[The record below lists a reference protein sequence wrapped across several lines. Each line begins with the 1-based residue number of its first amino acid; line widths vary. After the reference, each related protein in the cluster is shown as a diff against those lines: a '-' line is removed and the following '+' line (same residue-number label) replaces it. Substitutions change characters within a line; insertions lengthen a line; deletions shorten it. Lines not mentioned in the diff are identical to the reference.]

1 MEPGVTAPLLILP
14 DAPFYVVLAIFV
26 AVTAI
31 VSADIRDESQL
42 LPNRAVN
49 HIALLLGTG
58 SWITIIHIIT
68 VMIGLNEFDSLSNSG
83 AWGMIAHT
91 AALAIL
97 LLVITIWYVSVAMF
111 KSTVPGT
118 PTNPP
123 KNP

>member
-1 MEPGVTAPLLILP
+1 MDSGTIVPLLILP

-31 VSADIRDESQL
+31 VAADVRDESQL
-42 LPNRAVN
+42 LPNQAVN
-49 HIALLLGTG
+49 FVAKLLGAG
-58 SWITIIHIIT
+58 SWITIIHIIA
-68 VMIGLNEFDSLSNSG
+68 VMKGLNEFDSLSNSG
-83 AWGMIAHT
+83 AWSMIAHT
-91 AALAIL
+91 IALVIL

-111 KSTVPGT
+111 KPTVPGT